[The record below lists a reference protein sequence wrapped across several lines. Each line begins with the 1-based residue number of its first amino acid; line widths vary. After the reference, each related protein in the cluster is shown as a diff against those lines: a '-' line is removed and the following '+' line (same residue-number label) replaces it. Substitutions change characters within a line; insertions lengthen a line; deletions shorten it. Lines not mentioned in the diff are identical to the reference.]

1 MGRLQTFSP
10 TEMRLATATTTFDGT
25 AGAGAVGT
33 VDVFDITGDILLHG
47 FAVKCTTDLVD
58 TVDGAVLDIGITDD
72 VDFFFD
78 GSNAALDLDT
88 IDAGLW
94 LDFEN
99 EVAQAGYS
107 RVAVDYQGIIRF
119 PIAISSANI
128 LYTVATQAI
137 TGGTLVAYAHWSPL
151 SADGNLVA
159 S

>member
-33 VDVFDITGDILLHG
+33 VDVFDITGDILLHHIA
-47 FAVKCTTDLVD
+47 FKCTVDLANA
-58 TVDGAVLDIGITDD
+58 VDGAILNIGITADTD
-72 VDFFFD
+72 LFFL
-78 GSNAALDLDT
+78 GSDAPTDLDT
-88 IDAGLW
+88 IDAGVW
-94 LDFEN
+94 LDLSDGPT
-99 EVAQAGYS
+99 AGYAKLYTVYGQNEPS
-107 RVAVDYQGIIRF
+107 LV
-119 PIAISSANI
+119 AISSANI

-137 TGGTLVAYAHWSPL
+137 TGGTLVAYVHWSPL